1 MCEGA
6 TALLASLSHA
16 SDNHQGERY
25 KVTKATSVLEAA
37 NKWEEKSGWTCE
49 RGAGVNLPLLNVA
62 FFRHA
67 NNILRSV
74 FRLGSL

>member
-6 TALLASLSHA
+6 TALLASISHA

-37 NKWEEKSGWTCE
+37 NKWEEKSGMDM
-49 RGAGVNLPLLNVA
+49 
-62 FFRHA
+62 
-67 NNILRSV
+67 
-74 FRLGSL
+74 